1 RLATP
6 IDPRGAGMAQEKR
19 RGVRRPRGS
28 LSREQVMEAALRV
41 ADADGLGEVSMARVA
56 QELGVAG
63 PSLYRHAGGREDLIG
78 GLCDHALRSWEI
90 PESGKDPEAALWEA
104 RNSLRDA
111 LREHPGARA
120 ALAAQGLFV
129 DSRLGHLERV
139 AAIFA
144 AAGYSASEAMV
155 LAAELAAAAAALI
168 GVEQDLLGIGEDA
181 ASGEALRR
189 LRGRRL
195 TLDLK
200 ALPPLGR
207 GADELGTT
215 TDVARTLVGS
225 MVLAGMRERIGRAKA
240 ASGRNGEPRTRRG

>member
-1 RLATP
+1 
-6 IDPRGAGMAQEKR
+6 MAQEKR
-19 RGVRRPRGS
+19 SGVRRPRGS

-63 PSLYRHAGGREDLIG
+63 ASLYRHAAGREDLIR

-90 PESGKDPEAALWEA
+90 PEPGKDPEASLWET
-104 RNSLRDA
+104 RNSLRKA
-111 LREHPGARA
+111 LRDHPGARA

-129 DSRLGHLERV
+129 DSRFGYLERV

-144 AAGYSASEAMV
+144 AAGYSAPEALV
-155 LAAELAAAAAALI
+155 LAAELAPAAAALI
-168 GVEQDLLGIGEDA
+168 GVEQDLLGVGDEA

-189 LRGRRL
+189 LRGRLL

-200 ALPPLGR
+200 TFPTLGR
-207 GADELGTT
+207 AADELGTT
-215 TDVARTLVGS
+215 TDVERTLVGS
-225 MVLAGMRERIGRAKA
+225 MVVAGMRERIGRAKT
-240 ASGRNGEPRTRRG
+240 ASGRRGEPRTRRG